1 MRPRRDVKV
10 AEHFDAYYYQHGC
23 GQPYQR
29 NPEWLRFFGAVA
41 DRIVADIRPRS
52 VLDAGCAMGF
62 LVETLRERAV
72 DAFGVDLSAY
82 AIGQAHPDVRPFCRV
97 GSVAEPFPQRYDLIV
112 SIEVL
117 EHMPQA
123 EAERAVANFCAH
135 ADDVL
140 FSSTPL
146 DYREATHVNVQPPE
160 RWAEL
165 FARHGF
171 YRDVDFD
178 ASFLTPWAT
187 RYRRRDEPA
196 HRLARDYERRFWM
209 LWKENTDLR
218 GLALEMR
225 AQLAAQD
232 AAGRDAELLRDQAE
246 DLRRRLAQREAQ
258 LADLEAR
265 AGWLEEQSRAARRA
279 LAAVEQGRA
288 MRLLRWLTRKAR

>member
-1 MRPRRDVKV
+1 MKV

-23 GQPYQR
+23 GQPYVR

-52 VLDAGCAMGF
+52 ALDAGCAMGF
-62 LVETLRERAV
+62 LVETLRERGV
-72 DAFGVDLSAY
+72 DAFGVDLSEY
-82 AIGQAHPDVRPFCRV
+82 AVGQAHPDVRPFCRV

-117 EHMPQA
+117 EHMPQD

-140 FSSTPL
+140 FSSTPF

-187 RYRRRDEPA
+187 RYRRRDEPP

-209 LWKENTDLR
+209 LWKENADLR
-218 GLALEMR
+218 SLALEMR

-232 AAGRDAELLRDQAE
+232 AAGQEADLLRAEAE

-258 LADLEAR
+258 LADMEAR
-265 AGWLEEQSRAARRA
+265 AAWLEEQSRAARRE
-279 LAAVEQGRA
+279 LAAVQNGRA